1 MQEKQQAPVALK
13 KAHTL
18 HHLNHKRQDPYFW
31 MNQRDS
37 PEVLEYLEAENRYYE
52 SQIHQEKR
60 KFRSP
65 RGTAI

>member
-37 PEVLEYLEAENRYYE
+37 PEVLEYLEAE
-52 SQIHQEKR
+52 
-60 KFRSP
+60 
-65 RGTAI
+65 